1 MGIIGKLLDPEVQKS
16 LELSDDQMDSIG
28 GLKEEVM
35 AGLKDINS
43 AGLRG
48 PQKQP
53 VLDGFIE
60 KWTTKAQTI
69 IGDKGI
75 EELRKLTDSS
85 GE

>member
-1 MGIIGKLLDPEVQKS
+1 
-16 LELSDDQMDSIG
+16 
-28 GLKEEVM
+28 M